1 MCVRGVLLNQL
12 SFYTLTFPISM
23 IHGWYRGSCTP
34 CCIHPSITASQIIS
48 LHPQNYLLL
57 LGCSCQ
63 LSYKE
68 LCPQTVLGD
77 LWWFVCVWRHT
88 CPKWQPRVKNK
99 QVTSK
104 EDKAFIPD
112 SHLSPTLRPAWL
124 ETLTEQQTLRVAH
137 PAMSIY
143 SYRVGSQLWHMDNS
157 VFLW

>member
-1 MCVRGVLLNQL
+1 MCKRCSVKPAVFLHLKLSHIYDTWLIQRFMHSLLHS
-12 SFYTLTFPISM
+12 SFHNSIADH
-23 IHGWYRGSCTP
+23 ITP
-34 CCIHPSITASQIIS
+34 S
-48 LHPQNYLLL
+48 QNYLLL

-143 SYRVGSQLWHMDNS
+143 SCRVGSQLWHMDNS